1 MTPTEESV
9 SRAGT
14 PPNVA
19 EERDLWLQALET
31 EDFAKL
37 LLECYVST
45 FPSFTSMLLI
55 DAAGPP
61 LSL

>member
-31 EDFAKL
+31 EEFAKL
-37 LLECYVST
+37 LLLDPERDGSA
-45 FPSFTSMLLI
+45 M
-55 DAAGPP
+55 
-61 LSL
+61 